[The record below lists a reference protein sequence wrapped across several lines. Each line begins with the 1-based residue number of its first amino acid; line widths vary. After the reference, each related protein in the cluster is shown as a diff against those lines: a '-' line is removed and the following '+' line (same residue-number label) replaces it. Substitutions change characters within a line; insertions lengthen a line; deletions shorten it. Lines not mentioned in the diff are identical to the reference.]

1 MRPASEFPM
10 VGSNGVNLTGIPGG
24 AGADSEGL
32 MGGAKVGCGKEVP
45 SPPKKGSA
53 KGGRPLQGKLYFH
66 LKWRVLVHSER
77 YFCLCPRQKKC

>member
-45 SPPKKGSA
+45 SPPKKGLR
-53 KGGRPLQGKLYFH
+53 KGVDPSKENCIFT
-66 LKWRVLVHSER
+66 
-77 YFCLCPRQKKC
+77 

>member
-32 MGGAKVGCGKEVP
+32 MGGGEGRVWKGGTLP
-45 SPPKKGSA
+45 TKKGSA
-53 KGGRPLQGKLYFH
+53 EGGRPLQGKLYFH